1 MIENCDK
8 AIALDRRYVKALL
21 RRFKMHQAL
30 GHMEE
35 ALLGGS
41 PHTLLPVVYTAA
53 VDQYTLHMKYC
64 HSLNV
69 SPINSAQKFTSYST
83 SYFLYNC
90 TSQTHTLFAVT
101 SIICCKVLKQPAGT
115 SRSILTL

>member
-53 VDQYTLHMKYC
+53 VDQYTLHKYC

-83 SYFLYNC
+83 SYFC
-90 TSQTHTLFAVT
+90 IIVQAKHILFAVT
-101 SIICCKVLKQPAGT
+101 SIICCKVVLGLLA
-115 SRSILTL
+115 LY